1 MKRGGAAG
9 ILLFCLGALPAAGV
23 RAEPQAAAAAARVAA
38 REAMVL
44 RVTLNTESKG
54 DVFVERTPD
63 DDFLLK
69 IQDLRAIGFREP
81 VGPSVAIE
89 GEPYVSLRG
98 MHGVKFEFDEARLAL
113 SITAEPHLLARQS
126 LGMEQQRA
134 RSAVVVPTGNSL
146 FVNYALNA
154 TSVSGSLSRPGFAG
168 EAGWRWGRLLFLTEG
183 STVVND
189 LDGRRK
195 FVRLMS
201 SVTHDDRESLRRVVV
216 GDFFT
221 PTRDLS
227 TGLNFGGLSI
237 SKFFGLNPDFVHYP
251 MQTVTGNVSLP
262 SDLEVYIDGQRVR
275 TERLKPGEFEL
286 RDLIAY
292 GGARNVQLVLRDAFG
307 RVQQYT
313 YSFYFSDQPLRRG
326 LHEYSY
332 DLGALRRGY
341 GEENARYGPGAFS
354 IFHRYGVTE
363 GLTLGLRA
371 QGTRQ
376 LANGGPL
383 ATIVLGSA
391 GVASVGLAASSIAGH
406 RGAAGFASYTY
417 QAKDWSY
424 GLGMRHDSRWY
435 ASLGDPVSTT
445 NRRYEGS
452 FSASRR
458 LGPRGSASFSHA
470 MFVGRSGLASAQPSP
485 TQPFAVSVLD
495 NRRVSTL
502 SFSTPLVPGR
512 AALNTSFSH
521 IKEAARGSRNV
532 LYVNVTVFLGGP
544 YTAATS
550 YRRERGSDMQTV
562 QFVKQQPVGEGLG
575 FVLAADRWADAQGGS
590 IRAKG
595 TVQYNAPA
603 AVFRA
608 DLSRE
613 RDQTGAVHDEYRWS
627 AAGGIGIVGGSV
639 AFGRPITGSFGLVNV
654 HGLAGV
660 GVLVNGQRIG
670 ETDAAGKLFVP
681 ALNAHFE
688 NEIAVAPET
697 VPIEYSLGSI
707 SRRIA
712 PAFRGGAL
720 VEFRA
725 TRLRAF
731 IGRLHATLDGAPT
744 ALEFA
749 EGSVQV
755 NARSLVL
762 QTGRGGEFYFENLD
776 PGSYPATVGV
786 GGRQCT
792 FELVIPASDE
802 TFVDLGSVT
811 CRVGP

>member
-1 MKRGGAAG
+1 MKRGGGAG
-9 ILLFCLGALPAAGV
+9 ILLLCLGALPAAGV
-23 RAEPQAAAAAARVAA
+23 CADPPSAAARVAT

-44 RVTLNTESKG
+44 RMMLNTQSRG
-54 DVFVERTPD
+54 DVFVERTAD
-63 DDFLLK
+63 DDFFLK
-69 IQDLRAIGFREP
+69 IQDLRAMGFREP
-81 VGPSVAIE
+81 LGPPVVIE

-98 MHGVKFEFDEARLAL
+98 MRGVTFEFDETRLAL
-113 SITAEPHLLARQS
+113 SITAEPQLLTRQS
-126 LGMEQQRA
+126 LAMANLRA
-134 RSAVVVPTGNSL
+134 RPAVAESTGNSL

-168 EAGWRWGRLLFLTEG
+168 EAGWRWGRFLFLTEG
-183 STVVND
+183 STVVKD
-189 LDGRRK
+189 LDGRRR

-201 SVTHDDRESLRRVVV
+201 SVTHDDRESLRRVIV

-227 TGLNFGGLSI
+227 TGVNLGGLSV
-237 SKFFGLNPDFVHYP
+237 SKFFGLNPDFIHYP
-251 MQTVTGNVSLP
+251 TQTVTGNVALP

-313 YSFYFSDQPLRRG
+313 YSFYFSDQPLRQG
-326 LHEYSY
+326 VHEYSY

-341 GEENARYGPGAFS
+341 GEENAQYGPGAFS
-354 IFHRYGVTE
+354 VFHRYGTTE

-371 QGTRQ
+371 QGTRE
-376 LANGGPL
+376 LVNGGPL

-391 GVASVGLAASSIAGH
+391 GVASVALAASSIAGR
-406 RGAAGFASYTY
+406 RGTAGFASYTY
-417 QAKDWSY
+417 QTRDWSY
-424 GLGMRHDSRWY
+424 GFGLRHDSRWY
-435 ASLGDPVSTT
+435 ASLGDPVSVT

-470 MFVGRSGLASAQPSP
+470 MFLGRSGLASAQPSP
-485 TQPFAVSVLD
+485 TQPFAVSVLE
-495 NRRVSTL
+495 NRRASTL
-502 SFSTPLVPGR
+502 SFSTSLVPGR
-512 AALNTSFSH
+512 AALNASLSH
-521 IKEAARGSRNV
+521 IKDGSRGSRNEV
-532 LYVNVTVFLGGP
+532 YVNVTVFLGGP

-550 YRRERGSDMQTV
+550 YRGERGSDMQTV
-562 QFVKQQPVGEGLG
+562 QFVKQQPAGEGLG
-575 FVLAADRWADAQGGS
+575 FVLAADRWANVQGGS
-590 IRAKG
+590 VQAKG

-613 RDQTGAVHDEYRWS
+613 RDQAGVVHDEYRMS

-639 AFGRPITGSFGLVNV
+639 AFGRPVTGSFGLVKV
-654 HGLAGV
+654 QGLAGV

-670 ETDAAGKLFVP
+670 DTDATGKLFVP

-688 NEIAVAPET
+688 NEISVAPET
-697 VPIEYSLGSI
+697 VPIDYSLGSI
-707 SRRIA
+707 SRRIS
-712 PAFRGGAL
+712 PAFRSGAL
-720 VEFRA
+720 VEFQA
-725 TRLRAF
+725 SRLRAF
-731 IGRLHATLDGAPT
+731 SGRLQATTGGAPT
-744 ALEFA
+744 PLEFA

-755 NARSLVL
+755 DGQSLPL
-762 QTGRGGEFYFENLD
+762 QTGRDGEFYLENLK
-776 PGSYPATVGV
+776 PGSYGATVGV
-786 GGRQCT
+786 GVDGKQCT
-792 FELVIPASDE
+792 FELVIQESDE
-802 TFVDLGSVT
+802 TFVDLGSVS
-811 CRVGP
+811 CRVRP